1 MQIAGKVAVVTG
13 SARGIGRRI
22 AEELVAQGARVVV
35 SDILDTGAE
44 VAAAL
49 NQGHTEAV
57 AVFQRCD
64 VRSSAD
70 LEALIGCA
78 IATFGAV
85 DIMVN
90 NAGEPDW
97 LVWADADSEGLSRC
111 LDVNLKAPIDGT
123 RLVIRALLEARR
135 AGCIVN
141 VASILAFGPE
151 EFALVYGASKAGLV
165 NFTTGCATLAR
176 GDPPIRVNA
185 VAPVYVD
192 TALTNIN
199 VPPAVNRALRD
210 LGEVTIDDV
219 VRQVIRC
226 IEDESL
232 AGDTIKVTPGGAD
245 LAHTIAKPVSYGFV
259 ELVKSHWPHDPE
271 AGLFR

>member
-22 AEELVAQGARVVV
+22 AEELAARGARVVV
-35 SDILDTGAE
+35 SDILESGAE

-49 NQGHTEAV
+49 NEGRPERV

-64 VRSSAD
+64 VRSGAD
-70 LEALIGCA
+70 LEALVGRA
-78 IATFGAV
+78 IETFGAV

-90 NAGEPDW
+90 NAGEGDGM
-97 LVWADADSEGLSRC
+97 VWTDADSQRLSRC
-111 LDVNLKAPIDGT
+111 LDINLKAPIDGT
-123 RLVIRALLEARR
+123 RLVVRALLAARR
-135 AGCIVN
+135 SGCVVN
-141 VASILAFGPE
+141 VASILAFAPE
-151 EFALVYGASKAGLV
+151 EFALVYSAAKAGLV
-165 NFTTGCATLAR
+165 NFTAACATLAH
-176 GDPPIRVNA
+176 GDPSIRVNA

-192 TALTNIN
+192 TVLTNLN

-210 LGEVTIDDV
+210 LGEVTVDDV

-232 AGDTIKVTPGGAD
+232 AGDTIKVLPGAAD
-245 LAHTIAKPVSYGFV
+245 IAQTVTKPVSHGFV
-259 ELVKSHWPHDPE
+259 DQLKSVF
-271 AGLFR
+271 A